1 MALRPPLP
9 RGRIGPRL
17 RAVTLELWL
26 PIVLVAVW
34 WWRSEADK
42 SLFFPPLP
50 QILSAFRKN
59 WLFRDVPTELVP
71 TLERLAMGLALAVVA
86 GIALGIALG
95 LIRPLYESL
104 TPILEFC
111 RAVPGVALLPLAILL
126 LGIGT
131 SMKVSVIA
139 YGAVWPVLLNTVDGV
154 RGVDPL
160 VRDVA
165 RSYQLTPWQR
175 VWHVVLP
182 AASPQIVAGVRT
194 ALSIAITV
202 IVFSEMI
209 GSTNGVG
216 YTILQDEQTFAVANM
231 WSGIILLG
239 ILGYLLSLI
248 FRGVEAHTLRWHRGM
263 RAAGKG

>member
-1 MALRPPLP
+1 VALRPPLA
-9 RGRIGPRL
+9 RGRVGQRL
-17 RAVTLELWL
+17 RTVALELWL
-26 PIVLVAVW
+26 PIALIAAW

-50 QILSAFRKN
+50 QILGAFRKN

-86 GIALGIALG
+86 GIALGLVLG
-95 LIRPLYESL
+95 LVRPLYESL

-111 RAVPGVALLPLAILL
+111 RAVPGVALLPLAVLL

-131 SMKVSVIA
+131 AMKVIVIA

-165 RSYQLTPWQR
+165 RSYQLKPWQR
-175 VWHVVLP
+175 VWHVLLP

-209 GSTNGVG
+209 GSTNGIG
-216 YTILQDEQTFAVANM
+216 YTILQDQQTFAVADM

-239 ILGYLLSLI
+239 ILGYLLSLA
-248 FRGVEAHTLRWHRGM
+248 FRGVEAYTLRWHRGM
-263 RAAGKG
+263 RAAGRS